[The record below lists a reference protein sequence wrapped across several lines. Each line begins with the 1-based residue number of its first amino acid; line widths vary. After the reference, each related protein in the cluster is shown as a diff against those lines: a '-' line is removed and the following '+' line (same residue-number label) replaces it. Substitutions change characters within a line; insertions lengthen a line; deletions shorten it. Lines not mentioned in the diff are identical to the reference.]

1 MMNRGMMTID
11 KRNDSLVRHEILSTV
26 SLLTGGMAHEI
37 NNALGAL
44 LEHLV
49 TLSELVPRDSSAAAR
64 AELAGALEAAQHI
77 AGVVRDVQG
86 LLKADRRLA
95 VIDPRESVARA
106 LRLAAP
112 RAHDVA
118 ELHADLADVR
128 RVRGSDAWLTQITLN
143 LILNAI
149 EACRAGAPRSRRVDV
164 ELRQQGDV
172 VSLEVRDD
180 GIGMEVDVAEK
191 IFRTIVSTRPIPMS
205 GFGLAITCQLV
216 ADMAGVIEFDT
227 QPGIGT
233 SFRVRV
239 PATGSMP

>member
-1 MMNRGMMTID
+1 MERETDM
-11 KRNDSLVRHEILSTV
+11 RNDSFVRQEILSTA
-26 SLLTGGMAHEI
+26 SLLTGGLAHEI

-49 TLSELVPRDSSAAAR
+49 SLSELVPPDSSAAAR

-77 AGVVRDVQG
+77 AGVVRDVQM
-86 LLKADRRLA
+86 LLRPDRRAAL
-95 VIDPRESVARA
+95 IDPRECIARA

-118 ELHADLADVR
+118 ELHADLGDVR
-128 RVRGSDAWLTQITLN
+128 RVRGSDAWLTQIALN
-143 LILNAI
+143 LILNGI

-164 ELRQQGDV
+164 SLRQQGDA

-191 IFRTIVSTRPIPMS
+191 VFRTIVSSKLGPSS
-205 GFGLAITCQLV
+205 GFGLAITCQLI
-216 ADMAGVIEFDT
+216 ADMSGIIEFDT

-233 SFRVRV
+233 SFRVRLPV
-239 PATGSMP
+239 ARDLP

>member
-1 MMNRGMMTID
+1 MMANDID
-11 KRNDSLVRHEILSTV
+11 TRRDKMVRNEILSTA
-26 SLLTGGMAHEI
+26 SLLTGGLAHEI

-49 TLSELVPRDSSAAAR
+49 SLSELVPPDSSAAAR
-64 AELAGALEAAQHI
+64 GELAGALEAAQHI

-86 LLKADRRLA
+86 LLRADRRA
-95 VIDPRESVARA
+95 AMIDPRESVARA

-118 ELHADLADVR
+118 ILHADLGDVR
-128 RVRGSDAWLTQITLN
+128 RVRGSDAWLTQIALN
-143 LILNAI
+143 LILNGI
-149 EACRAGAPRSRRVDV
+149 EACRTGAPRSGRVEV
-164 ELRQQGDV
+164 SLRQQGDA

-180 GIGMEVDVAEK
+180 GVGMEVDVAETV
-191 IFRTIVSTRPIPMS
+191 FRTIVSSKPGPA

-216 ADMAGVIEFDT
+216 ADMGGVIEFDT

-233 SFRVRV
+233 SFRVRL
-239 PATGSMP
+239 PAAANLP